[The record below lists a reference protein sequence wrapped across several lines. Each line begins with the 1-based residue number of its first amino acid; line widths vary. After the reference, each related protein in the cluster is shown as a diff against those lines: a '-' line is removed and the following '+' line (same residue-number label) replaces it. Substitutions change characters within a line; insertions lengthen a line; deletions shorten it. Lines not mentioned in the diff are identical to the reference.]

1 MGLKGEK
8 GAVGVNGLE
17 RDKERGVKVETLRG
31 GKGLEIER

>member
-8 GAVGVNGLE
+8 GVEGFNGLE
-17 RDKERGVKVETLRG
+17 RDRERGVKLETLRG